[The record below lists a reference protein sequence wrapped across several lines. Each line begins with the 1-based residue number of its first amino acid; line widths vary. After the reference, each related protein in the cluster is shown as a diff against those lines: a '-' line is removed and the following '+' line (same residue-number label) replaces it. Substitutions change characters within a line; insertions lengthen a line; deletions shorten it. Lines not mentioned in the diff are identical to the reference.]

1 MSSRAPLAP
10 DVLLFAYPP
19 WPIKARPS
27 EANESSPPIE
37 PLIYLLQP
45 PPTPPASMLANILV
59 PVLALASTGLAY
71 PAHVVETRTI
81 QKRADLAAP
90 VSQFKDE
97 GYCLA
102 SRWLQSRPQTSLC

>member
-1 MSSRAPLAP
+1 
-10 DVLLFAYPP
+10 
-19 WPIKARPS
+19 
-27 EANESSPPIE
+27 
-37 PLIYLLQP
+37 
-45 PPTPPASMLANILV
+45 MLANILV

-90 VSQFKDE
+90 VSQFKNE